1 MKPVDINSSTFIY
14 FDKNNNKENSKF
26 KVVDHVTISKYKN
39 IFAKIYLSNWFEE
52 VFVIKRVKNTVPW
65 TYVISNLNGEE
76 IVGTFCEK
84 ELQKTNQREY
94 RIEKVI
100 KKGYDNSFNSWVNKK
115 DITTGVDTSQFTKKG
130 DLADLKS
137 EIDKLEKVPS
147 ALKKLNSKVGKLNI
161 DKLAPVPNGLS
172 KLIDV
177 VKNDAFKKDIKIY
190 MMLKS
195 TILKIKYLVLLT

>member
-1 MKPVDINSSTFIY
+1 MSEYQNIKTFLQKFI
-14 FDKNNNKENSKF
+14 FQTGLKKFSWLKE
-26 KVVDHVTISKYKN
+26 
-39 IFAKIYLSNWFEE
+39 LQ
-52 VFVIKRVKNTVPW
+52 NTVPW
-65 TYVISNLNGEE
+65 TYVISNLNGKE

-94 RIEKVI
+94 KIEKVI

-147 ALKKLNSKVGKLNI
+147 ALRKLNSKVGKLNI

-177 VKNDAFKKDIKIY
+177 VKDDAFKKDIKIY

-195 TILKIKYLVLLT
+195 KIMKIKYLVLLT